1 MARLP
6 AVTRDQ
12 LPAEFREAFDQVL
25 EANGGRVSGP
35 TSITVNSPEMARRR
49 GHLTGYLRYE
59 TSIPQNL
66 LELAIITAARAM
78 DCPYVWNA
86 HAPAARRA
94 GVSDALIDALR
105 ERKPLPA
112 MSPPESALVSY
123 GQEFYRTH
131 KVSDGT
137 FKTALAQFGAQHLVE
152 LTTLMGH
159 YAQTAFILNAFDVQ
173 LPDGTTEPVLP
184 V

>member
-6 AVTRDQ
+6 AVTRDM

-25 EANGGRVSGP
+25 EANGGGVSGP
-35 TSITVNSPEMARRR
+35 TSITVNSPEMAKRR
-49 GHLTGYLRYE
+49 GHLTNYLRYE
-59 TSIPQNL
+59 TTISQNL

-94 GVSDALIDALR
+94 GVSDTLIDALR
-105 ERKPLPA
+105 ERKPLPP
-112 MSPPESALVSY
+112 MSPQESALVGY

-131 KVSDGT
+131 KVSDNT
-137 FKTALAQFGAQHLVE
+137 FQTALDQFGSQHLVE
-152 LTTLMGH
+152 LTALMGH
-159 YAQTAFILNAFDVQ
+159 YAQTAFILNSFDVQ

>member
-25 EANGGRVSGP
+25 AANGGRVSGP
-35 TSITVNSPEMARRR
+35 TSITVNSPEMAKRR

-59 TSIPQNL
+59 TTIPQNL

-94 GVSDALIDALR
+94 GVSNALIDALR
-105 ERKPLPA
+105 ERKPLPT
-112 MSPPESALVSY
+112 MSPQESALVTY

-131 KVSDGT
+131 KISDGT

-173 LPDGTTEPVLP
+173 LPAGTAEPVLP